1 MKQIF
6 SYETKSA
13 SGQRFLEMQENGELF
28 GEEPDEITEPD
39 YEDVY
44 ENEDEED
51 YESSMSIPVKV
62 ADIYGVKS
70 MIDPILEKYG
80 FDSFADDKG
89 IHIPRA
95 GMMGPILVGEIK
107 ATVEQ
112 FGLSI
117 EDSSLSA

>member
-70 MIDPILEKYG
+70 TIDPILEKYG

-107 ATVEQ
+107 AAVEQ
-112 FGLSI
+112 FGLNI